1 MPDKRYKRGC
11 GRRCLKCW
19 QNKMKHGCKLSGDVR
34 TKNYNVCG
42 DKKKHCYRKKRN
54 YIFNTW
60 GCNDIYKSYIIDR
73 IEGLDSYDMIHEPV
87 ITNKNK
93 SNIIHLDDLYLDF
106 MYWYYIN
113 NSELPKMNKQTI
125 IEGIT
130 YYISKVQMKR
140 KIIYNVKFIEA

>member
-1 MPDKRYKRGC
+1 
-11 GRRCLKCW
+11 
-19 QNKMKHGCKLSGDVR
+19 
-34 TKNYNVCG
+34 
-42 DKKKHCYRKKRN
+42 
-54 YIFNTW
+54 
-60 GCNDIYKSYIIDR
+60 
-73 IEGLDSYDMIHEPV
+73 
-87 ITNKNK
+87 
-93 SNIIHLDDLYLDF
+93 